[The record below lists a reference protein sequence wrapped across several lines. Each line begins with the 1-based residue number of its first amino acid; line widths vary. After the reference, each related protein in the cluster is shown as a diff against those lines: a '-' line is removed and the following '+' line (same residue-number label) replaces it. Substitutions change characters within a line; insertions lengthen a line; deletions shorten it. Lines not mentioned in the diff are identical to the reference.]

1 MEKKITEKEVI
12 KRLSLGECDEEMIE
26 WATGKYEKL
35 LAAEEK
41 KAEKQKE
48 KALENQPI
56 IEAIESVLTDE
67 YQPASVFANAADVS
81 VQKIV
86 HVLKAMD
93 TVEIGEIKITGKGKS
108 NGYRRREV

>member
-1 MEKKITEKEVI
+1 MERKITEKEVI

-26 WATGKYEKL
+26 WATGKLETIEK
-35 LAAEEK
+35 AEEK
-41 KAEKQKE
+41 KREKARE
-48 KALENQPI
+48 KALENKPI

-67 YQPASVFANAADVS
+67 YQPASVFADAAGVS

-93 TVEIGEIKITGKGKS
+93 SVEIGEIKITGKGKS

>member
-1 MEKKITEKEVI
+1 MERKITEKEVI

-26 WATGKYEKL
+26 WATSKLETIEK
-35 LAAEEK
+35 AEEK
-41 KAEKQKE
+41 KREKARE
-48 KALENQPI
+48 KALENKPI

-67 YQPASVFANAADVS
+67 YQPASVFANAADVN

>member
-1 MEKKITEKEVI
+1 MERKITEKEVI
-12 KRLSLGECDEEMIE
+12 KKLSLGECDEEMIE
-26 WATGKYEKL
+26 WATGKLETIEK
-35 LAAEEK
+35 AEEK
-41 KAEKQKE
+41 KREKARE
-48 KALENQPI
+48 KALENKPI

-67 YQPASVFANAADVS
+67 YQPASVFANAADVN

>member
-1 MEKKITEKEVI
+1 MERKITEKEVI

-26 WATGKYEKL
+26 WATGKLETIEK
-35 LAAEEK
+35 AEEK
-41 KAEKQKE
+41 KREKARE
-48 KALENQPI
+48 KALENKPI

-67 YQPASVFANAADVS
+67 YQPASVFANAADVN

>member
-1 MEKKITEKEVI
+1 MERKITEKEVI

-26 WATGKYEKL
+26 WATGKLETIEK
-35 LAAEEK
+35 AEEK
-41 KAEKQKE
+41 KREKARE
-48 KALENQPI
+48 KALENKPI

-67 YQPASVFANAADVS
+67 YQPASVFANAADVK
-81 VQKIV
+81 VPKIV

>member
-48 KALENQPI
+48 KALENKPI

-93 TVEIGEIKITGKGKS
+93 TVEIGEGKS